1 MAQIN
6 PVFLNGKLVPI
17 EQASVSVLDRGF
29 IFGDGVYELV
39 PVYSRVPFRLDE
51 HLTRLERS
59 LGEAKIRNPY
69 SRAQWR
75 SNIYQ
80 VIDGQTFDDQGV
92 YFQVTRGVA
101 KRDHAFPKSLE
112 PTVFMMSNPLVSPPQ
127 AQVDKG
133 GAAVS
138 ATDNRW
144 LRCDIKSISLI
155 GNCLLRQMSAEAG
168 AVETILFRDG
178 KLTEAS
184 ASNVFIVKRG
194 VIHSPPKSNLILP
207 GITYDVVSELARA
220 NNLPI
225 EFRDVGEA
233 QVRAADEI
241 WVTSSSKEVLAIVE
255 LDGKPVGKAPLLE
268 TSFLGVLKDQGISP
282 GEKLSRPQPALIFV
296 QQLALRQI
304 PYLQLAA
311 ARSGGQPFEIG

>member
-1 MAQIN
+1 MAEMN
-6 PVFLNGKLVPI
+6 PVFLNGKLLPA
-17 EQASVSVLDRGF
+17 EQAQVSALDRGF
-29 IFGDGVYELV
+29 IFGDGIYELV

-75 SNIYQ
+75 SHIYQ
-80 VIDGQTFDDQGV
+80 LIDAQSFDDQGV

-112 PTVFMMSNPLVSPPQ
+112 PTVFMMSNPLTNPPQ
-127 AQVDKG
+127 AQVEKG
-133 GAAVS
+133 AAAVS
-138 ATDNRW
+138 AIDNRW

-168 AVETILFRDG
+168 AAETILFRDG
-178 KLTEAS
+178 RLTEAS

-194 VIHSPPKSNLILP
+194 VIQSPPKTNLILP
-207 GITYDVVSELARA
+207 GITYDVVTELARA
-220 NNLPI
+220 NDLPL
-225 EFRDVGEA
+225 EFRDITEA
-233 QVRAADEI
+233 EVRAADEI

-255 LDGKPVGKAPLLE
+255 LDGKRIG
-268 TSFLGVLKDQGISP
+268 D
-282 GEKLSRPQPALIFV
+282 
-296 QQLALRQI
+296 
-304 PYLQLAA
+304 
-311 ARSGGQPFEIG
+311 GQPGAVFRRMHQLYQEFKQKVMRAGKREAVSA